1 MHSLDRLFDS
11 QRFRSEFRYGPFS
24 RSVPLPDDVKEG
36 DIKATYSDG
45 VLEVPA
51 HLSDQAALP
60 AAPKTPA
67 VVHGPYRRSRPA
79 HTITAV
85 LFQAAGQLLSPG
97 FTAKSG
103 SPRTTCCSR
112 GTGPKAP
119 SPSMTPNGSLKA
131 ALERP
136 QQRSPR
142 KCAAGDLVSTQQWTP
157 NGNVEHSRYG
167 TRLR

>member
-1 MHSLDRLFDS
+1 MLCTPSGLLHSLDRLFDS
-11 QRFRSEFRYGPFS
+11 QRFRCEFRYGPFS
-24 RSVPLPDDVKEG
+24 RSIPLPDDVKER

-51 HLSDQAALP
+51 HLSDQAAQP
-60 AAPKTPA
+60 APPKTPA
-67 VVHGPYRRSRPA
+67 VVHGPYRRSGPA

-97 FTAKSG
+97 FT
-103 SPRTTCCSR
+103 
-112 GTGPKAP
+112 
-119 SPSMTPNGSLKA
+119 
-131 ALERP
+131 